1 MRDGPHPKLSG
12 DRDDLGQPCPDPAVS
27 VSAHFRLSSPPSPL
41 PPQAAAAVVPAS
53 AGRRV
58 VASRRAWWNSGRQG
72 EVAGAPLPRQLR
84 SPVSRRSQRRGVC
97 GDGFG
102 RGCTHSGR
110 RRIFGTH
117 ARAPSSITAT
127 QGGEQPKNCLVPAPR
142 TAPPHRPARVGTA
155 YSGVG
160 ISTASTGV
168 TTATAEIAA
177 KDTHTL
183 YLDYYGLKGRHS
195 ASGIS

>member
-1 MRDGPHPKLSG
+1 MSGPS
-12 DRDDLGQPCPDPAVS
+12 RV
-27 VSAHFRLSSPPSPL
+27 RIRPL
-41 PPQAAAAVVPAS
+41 PTVLAAVAAS
-53 AGRRV
+53 A
-58 VASRRAWWNSGRQG
+58 ASRRRRRARQRRQARG
-72 EVAGAPLPRQLR
+72 GQQASLVELGQAGGAVAGAPLPRQLR